1 MMLPVTLK
9 HSSPDTQVISRLVL
23 RFGIISVYII
33 VIQLFNFLKG
43 IQAFLRETVKNCSK
57 NGYVKTLLGR
67 KRFLPGIKESNMYI
81 KSHVRFFIRPLQNNG
96 RQKKSELFFLNL
108 FFSHFRQSDRQWI
121 QQFRA
126 LQQISSNWLLS
137 ISSAD
142 WRWLFLKCCCH
153 ISITPEGQV
162 NPPVSKVKMI
172 LLSLG

>member
-1 MMLPVTLK
+1 MKMMLPVTLK

-23 RFGIISVYII
+23 RFGIISIYII

-96 RQKKSELFFLNL
+96 RQKKKRTVLLEFIFFTLQAE
-108 FFSHFRQSDRQWI
+108 RQAVNTTVQGSAADIVKLATINI
-121 QQFRA
+121 QRRLEMAFPEV
-126 LQQISSNWLLS
+126 LLS
-137 ISSAD
+137 HQHYPGGTGKSSC
-142 WRWLFLKCCCH
+142 L
-153 ISITPEGQV
+153 
-162 NPPVSKVKMI
+162 
-172 LLSLG
+172 